1 MLHRKGPQMTTYR
14 TEPVADKKM
23 RIATIVRPS
32 GTMRIREWGDDRHR
46 LMARNESELQTIAE
60 ETGTVRDMLLQA
72 TLEAFMRSLGVNI
85 GKPPE

>member
-1 MLHRKGPQMTTYR
+1 
-14 TEPVADKKM
+14 
-23 RIATIVRPS
+23 
-32 GTMRIREWGDDRHR
+32 MRIREWGDDRHR